1 MLQSDVACRLTSPPP
16 NRRLHHRNR
25 KYHNT
30 TEHTHTHIC
39 VNFSDLLLLLGCL
52 AACPGGK
59 LKAALLAEASVLAEV
74 GVGVGEGAGQR
85 ERKCCYIRLMRAG
98 SILLCL
104 WLQQDSWWQGRDRRG
119 QQILAAKPPPL
130 PRPGLL
136 SSALTTPTGPRVCDL
151 LIGGGRSAS
160 LLSTDSLFFFFSK
173 EAPFKQEQPRMDGV
187 CFGIF
192 VTFIFFQNTFQA
204 NI

>member
-39 VNFSDLLLLLGCL
+39 VNFSDLLLLLLLLGCL

-74 GVGVGEGAGQR
+74 GVSKTLFRPIFNSKQKEK
-85 ERKCCYIRLMRAG
+85 EEMEHPPKKKKKE
-98 SILLCL
+98 LLQL
-104 WLQQDSWWQGRDRRG
+104 
-119 QQILAAKPPPL
+119 
-130 PRPGLL
+130 GLNF
-136 SSALTTPTGPRVCDL
+136 
-151 LIGGGRSAS
+151 
-160 LLSTDSLFFFFSK
+160 FFFFST
-173 EAPFKQEQPRMDGV
+173 FHQNQSRSVQPDVLLSGLREEDGV
-187 CFGIF
+187 PGENPHK
-192 VTFIFFQNTFQA
+192 THG
-204 NI
+204 